1 MKKTTLLIAGLS
13 IALPASSLAY
23 PNGTPQYVT
32 DAAPFCASCHSSVKA
47 EYMPELPPDLAEKEL
62 PEAKHYGMVRMGAPP
77 SPYIELTKDEKE
89 RLIKAA
95 KEIDANSRVT
105 VSAPG
110 RTSPGSEIKVTVSAR
125 GGNGP
130 VIGVMLVDSAL
141 RYQARPIASEGWLV
155 TAEPEVKGQDGKKQT
170 DWLDKRR
177 KGAPRNLSFVLI
189 ERQRSDPANGVYPE
203 GTIVFTLKAPAKPG
217 AYTVTAALLYGTE
230 NTDKAGF
237 FQRPSGRILF
247 SEEKTVMVE

>member
-1 MKKTTLLIAGLS
+1 MKKTALLIAGLS
-13 IALPASSLAY
+13 LALPAAALAY
-23 PNGTPQYVT
+23 PNGTLQYVT
-32 DAAPFCASCHSSVKA
+32 DAAPFCASCHSAIKA
-47 EYMPELPPDLAEKEL
+47 EYMPELPPELAEKEL
-62 PEAKHYGMVRMGAPP
+62 PEAKHYGMVRMDGPP

-110 RTSPGSEIKVTVSAR
+110 KTSPGTEIKVTVSAK

-130 VIGVMLVDSAL
+130 VIGVMLLDSAL

-155 TAEPEVKGQDGKKQT
+155 SAEPEVKGQDGKTQT
-170 DWLDKRR
+170 DWLDRR
-177 KGAPRNLSFVLI
+177 KKGAPRNLSFVLI
-189 ERQRSDPANGVYPE
+189 ERQRFDSANGVYPE
-203 GTIVFTLKAPAKPG
+203 GTVVFTLKAPERPG
-217 AYTVTAALLYGTE
+217 AYTITAALLYGTE
-230 NTDKAGF
+230 NADKAGF